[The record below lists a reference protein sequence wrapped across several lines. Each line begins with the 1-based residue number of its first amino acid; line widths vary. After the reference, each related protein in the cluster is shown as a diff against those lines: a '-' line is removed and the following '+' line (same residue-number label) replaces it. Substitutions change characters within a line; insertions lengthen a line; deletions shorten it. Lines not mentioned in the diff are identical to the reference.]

1 MIIVALTTCSFIWTH
16 KDFFLTAD
24 MPVEK
29 VFLMLVARRRES
41 CEIPS
46 RPAMEPDRTL
56 VPPALL
62 MNKELM
68 IFLRK
73 GHKVIQTFQNTP
85 EVTTVSQRC
94 TSGAVL
100 TFGSPAGRWWR

>member
-1 MIIVALTTCSFIWTH
+1 MIVVALTTCSFIWTH
-16 KDFFLTAD
+16 KDFFLIAD

-68 IFLRK
+68 IFLQGIK
-73 GHKVIQTFQNTP
+73 WFNLMLSKTP
-85 EVTTVSQRC
+85 QK
-94 TSGAVL
+94 
-100 TFGSPAGRWWR
+100 